1 MYADCEGCIWLTDA
15 EDEGYYCEFYC
26 CNIAMS
32 IYAKSRMGNT
42 YKSTCFI
49 TENSKK

>member
-26 CNIAMS
+26 CNINNVNLCE
-32 IYAKSRMGNT
+32 KQNG
-42 YKSTCFI
+42 
-49 TENSKK
+49 